1 MNAKSMRC
9 QDRGFTLLEVMVA
22 LAVAAIGLGAISKSL
37 TSNVDITDRLKQRT
51 LATWVASNRLAEL
64 RMNRQFF
71 ASGGQTGEAEMGG
84 QSWRIEEKYGATADP
99 NISSVEVQVL
109 EPDGKDV
116 IASLSGYLSRYKP
129 DKTGS

>member
-1 MNAKSMRC
+1 M
-9 QDRGFTLLEVMVA
+9 A

-64 RMNRQFF
+64 RMNRQFT

-84 QSWRIEEKYGATADP
+84 RSWRIEEKYGSTADP

-109 EPDGKDV
+109 APDGKDV

-129 DKTGS
+129 DKGTSN